1 MRILFLLPD
10 FPYPASTGG
19 RLKVFNILK
28 YMSRI
33 HQCDILCFGEI
44 NEEKLTGLAMSLP
57 TVKVLGVFPPVTG
70 FRKLRAGLGGL
81 VRGLPPSFAAFSR
94 PEYRV
99 FLQEILNRG
108 AYDIVHYDIINMA
121 QYLTF
126 ARRTA
131 SFHSPNDATSM
142 VYFRMAARLGW
153 SIQKLRILFSA
164 TLLRRFERKTY
175 PLVDKIHVVS
185 MEDAAYLCS
194 LDERIDVTAI
204 PIAIDGTLPLESEW
218 GNRREVLHKGPA
230 RIICTGNFDNSA
242 IAAGIDQFVRCA
254 MPVIVAALPGTELVI
269 LGKNVNGRLKQ
280 YYAGMPGVRVL
291 TWVENYREFLST
303 ADVVLV
309 PDQVGPDGAKTRT
322 LEAMS
327 LKLPVVGTRTAFAG
341 IPAIHREHGLI
352 YGSMPECIE
361 LMLSVLRDE
370 KLKEDLGNKAF
381 QLVADNF
388 SLDAVGPRYEQLYEA
403 AIAKFKLGSGTNNG

>member
-28 YMSRI
+28 HMSRSN
-33 HQCDILCFGEI
+33 QCDILCFGEI
-44 NEEKLTGLAMSLP
+44 NGEKLTGLAASLP
-57 TVKVLGVFPPVTG
+57 AVKVLQVFPPVTG
-70 FRKLRAGLGGL
+70 LRKLRAGLWGL

-99 FLQEILNRG
+99 FLQDCLKKD
-108 AYDIVHYDIINMA
+108 AYDIVHYDIINMG

-126 ARRTA
+126 GRCTA
-131 SFHSPNDATSM
+131 SLHSPNDATSL
-142 VYFRMAARLGW
+142 VYFRMAGRLGW
-153 SIQKLRILFSA
+153 SFQKLRILFSA

-175 PLVDKIHVVS
+175 PLVDKVHVVS
-185 MEDAAYLCS
+185 MEDAAYLSS
-194 LDERIDVTAI
+194 LDEGIDVTAI
-204 PIAIDGTLPLESEW
+204 PIAIDGTLAPDGEW
-218 GNRREVLHKGPA
+218 SSRPGARHKGNT
-230 RIICTGNFDNSA
+230 RIVCTGNFDNSA
-242 IAAGIDQFVRCA
+242 IAAGVDQFVRCA
-254 MPVIVAALPGTELVI
+254 MPAIVTALPGTELVI
-269 LGKNVNGRLKQ
+269 LGKNVSERLKQ
-280 YYAGMPGVRVL
+280 QYAGLPGVQVL
-291 TWVENYREFLST
+291 TWVENYLEFLST

-309 PDQVGPDGAKTRT
+309 PDQVGPYGAKTRT

-341 IPAIHREHGLI
+341 IPAFHREHGLI
-352 YGSMPECIE
+352 YESMPECIE

-370 KLKEDLGNKAF
+370 KLKDDLGKKAF

-388 SLDAVGPRYEQLYEA
+388 SLDAVGPKYAQLYEA
-403 AIAKFKLGSGTNNG
+403 AIAKFKQRLGAQSG